1 MQKRVLL
8 VDGNLMMFKSFHAT
22 NRPGANQWIYNGI
35 HIGGVR
41 VFLSTLISLIQY
53 INPTHLLV
61 AFDAHAKTFRHNS
74 YSEYKAKRSEVD
86 ISIFHQFD
94 DIKEI
99 LKGMN
104 IRCCEVA
111 GFEADDIIASTYK
124 LFDQNDQIYIYSSDK
139 DMYQML
145 EYKNVEIFFKPP
157 KSKEFLHLN
166 SDNFHSYFGINGNQ
180 IVDFKAIAGDI
191 SDNLPGIKGIGP
203 ATAIKLLNEYGTLA
217 NIYLHINELTK
228 SQQEKFL
235 AQKENVSHC
244 KFLAQLIYNI
254 NFDFIEENLKLKIRS
269 LKEQKYITKYALEN
283 ILKKYEKLND

>member
-1 MQKRVLL
+1 MEKKVLL

-41 VFLSTLISLIQY
+41 VFLSTLISIIEY
-53 INPTHLLV
+53 INPTHLLI
-61 AFDAHAKTFRHNS
+61 AFDSHAKTFRHNA
-74 YSEYKAKRSEVD
+74 YDQYKAGRGDVD

-94 DIKEI
+94 DIKVI
-99 LKGMN
+99 LKGLN
-104 IRCCEVA
+104 IKCCEIP

-124 LFDQNDQIYIYSSDK
+124 LFDENDRIYIYSSDK

-145 EYKNVEIFFKPP
+145 EYKNVEIFFKNP
-157 KSKEFLHLN
+157 KNKEYLHLN
-166 SDNFHSYFGINGNQ
+166 SNNFYDYFGINGDQ
-180 IVDFKAIAGDI
+180 IVDFKAIAGDS

-203 ATAIKLLNEYGTLA
+203 TTAIKLLNKYGSLA

-235 AQKENVSHC
+235 TDKDKANQYKY
-244 KFLAQLIYNI
+244 LAQLIYNI
-254 NFDFIEENLKLKIRS
+254 NFNFLETNLKLKI
-269 LKEQKYITKYALEN
+269 KNFKDQEYITKYCLEN
-283 ILKKYEKLND
+283 ILKKYAKLNN